1 MTVLVADEFEQ
12 SGLAGLPVEATLAA
26 IRESNEHVL
35 DLQVVA
41 LK

>member
-1 MTVLVADEFEQ
+1 MTVLVADKFEQ
-12 SGLAGLPVEATLAA
+12 SGLDGRPVEATLAA
-26 IRESNEHVL
+26 IRESNEDVL